1 MAGVLIPRTSTGWG
15 TERPAATGPLT
26 DWRAILAEAVGNPA
40 ELCRRLGLPPR
51 LAAEAAEAARQFP
64 LLVPRTYLA
73 RIRPGDPADPLL
85 TQVLPRKEELAE
97 FPQFSR
103 DPLGE
108 SAAGCAAGLLV
119 KYKRR
124 ALIVASGTCGVHCRF
139 CFRRHFPYRQLPDG
153 DGSGDTWQAR
163 DQRSA
168 VREQLNSPLT
178 PHPSPHAPHPTP
190 LFPHW
195 PTVLQCIAEEPSIEE
210 VILSGG
216 DPLCIE
222 DARLGRL
229 FSHLSEI
236 THVRR
241 LRLHTRLPIVVPQ
254 RVTGELLATL
264 RCTRL
269 APLVVVHANHPAEID
284 SAVAEALGRLV
295 DAGIPVL
302 NQAVLLRGVNDN
314 TQTLADLCR
323 RLVDLRVM
331 PYYLHQLDRVAG
343 AAHFEVPT
351 LLGIEL
357 LRQLRAQLPGYA
369 VPRYVRDTPGAANK
383 EVLA

>member
-1 MAGVLIPRTSTGWG
+1 
-15 TERPAATGPLT
+15 
-26 DWRAILAEAVGNPA
+26 
-40 ELCRRLGLPPR
+40 
-51 LAAEAAEAARQFP
+51 
-64 LLVPRTYLA
+64 LA

-97 FPQFSR
+97 VPQFSR

-153 DGSGDTWQAR
+153 ERASWQ
-163 DQRSA
+163 
-168 VREQLNSPLT
+168 PC
-178 PHPSPHAPHPTP
+178 
-190 LFPHW
+190 FPDW
-195 PTVLQCIAEEPSIEE
+195 PTVFRWIAEEPSIEE

-216 DPLCIE
+216 DPLCVE
-222 DARLGRL
+222 DDGLGRL
-229 FSHLSEI
+229 FSRLSEI
-236 THVRR
+236 AHIRR

-254 RVTGELLATL
+254 RVTEELLTVL
-264 RCTRL
+264 RGTRL

-284 SAVAEALGRLV
+284 PAVAVALGRLV
-295 DAGIPVL
+295 DAGIPIL

-314 TQTLADLCR
+314 TDTLADLCR

-351 LLGIEL
+351 LRGIEL
-357 LRQLRAQLPGYA
+357 VRQLRAQLPGYA
-369 VPRYVRDTPGAANK
+369 VPRYVRDTPGGANK